1 MMVSGYLSPNV
12 YGHTDQHFWWHP
24 IRLFSAT
31 NFKNIKANGTKFV
44 SSSSSLALTCV
55 GIAED
60 VRVGGL
66 ADGLNEGP
74 HLDGSE
80 GAIQADAEQK
90 KLIYFC

>member
-1 MMVSGYLSPNV
+1 MGQSLYHL
-12 YGHTDQHFWWHP
+12 
-24 IRLFSAT
+24 A
-31 NFKNIKANGTKFV
+31 
-44 SSSSSLALTCV
+44 SSLALTCV
-55 GIAED
+55 GIAEA

-90 KLIYFC
+90 KLVYFS